1 MHILRENTVYGMGKG
16 IKIRSFK
23 VVAKV
28 KEIYQGWYLS
38 EEGLIYWLVRKRSTQ
53 LSQSYY
59 DDNDVRLKW
68 KVYLIPW

>member
-28 KEIYQGWYLS
+28 KE
-38 EEGLIYWLVRKRSTQ
+38 
-53 LSQSYY
+53 
-59 DDNDVRLKW
+59 N
-68 KVYLIPW
+68 IPGMVSFRGRIDILASKEKKYTT